1 MTESTREPTIAG
13 LLDQFEVIGG
23 PELFGPEGLA
33 IMVALWR
40 KSSKLGWKQAFQMTN
55 TELTLQ
61 TGIRSR
67 DTINTHRSKLVNA
80 GIIGYSPPPRGSS
93 RGNYL
98 VKFNLI
104 PVDEPVRESDNFN
117 QVVGEPVRNLDKVGG
132 KVVQK
137 PDHFGQVAREPVQK
151 SDNYADTVLKDITTT
166 PTTIDFA
173 VENSDDSEQDGMI
186 AILNAY
192 CRLHGKLDFHVKPR
206 EREAMGRMVAG
217 GMPVPFTIS
226 TMDSLLQA
234 KREREGNDFR
244 MPTSFLYYVDAIN
257 EAWRNSQTTSL
268 PMAGVATGAPEE
280 PPKRKTKFQRE
291 LEDLRRR
298 AKEERQRGQSR
309 SV

>member
-80 GIIGYSPPPRGSS
+80 GVIGYSPPPRGSS

-104 PVDEPVRESDNFN
+104 HVDEPVRESDNFN
-117 QVVGEPVRNLDKVGG
+117 QVVGEPVRNLDNVVA

-137 PDHFGQVAREPVQK
+137 SDHFGEVAREPVQK

-173 VENSDDSEQDGMI
+173 GENSDDSEQDGMI

-226 TMDSLLQA
+226 TMESLLQA
-234 KREREGNDFR
+234 KREREGNNFEQ
-244 MPTSFLYYVDAIN
+244 PSSFLYYEKAIY
-257 EAWRNSQTTSL
+257 EAWRNSQTTSQ
-268 PMAGVATGAPEE
+268 PMAGVSPGALE
-280 PPKRKTKFQRE
+280 PQIRMTKQKRE

-298 AKEERQRGQSR
+298 AKEERQRGQS
-309 SV
+309 